1 MENEQAKIINFDY
14 QFNNRFRR
22 IYCGYFFMVS
32 ISDNVS
38 TSPVTLSVSPGTFE
52 EYEIKYYT
60 VNNVFKYDKNIDA
73 ILVYNENTLSWNLPT
88 YDELFGINYTFDG
101 IFINQYDPLIPL
113 NNLNNNLII
122 ELYVNYKTDIDL
134 TILQSVITH
143 PSLADEAINEIGY
156 QTSRPYFLSEVVYLQ
171 MMIDNKYQNILEGE
185 NIYNN
190 LVADFN
196 SLDGSNQLVYPLMP
210 FYDESE
216 NSLSS
221 IDFGQTVL
229 QGNNV
234 ENELY
239 FYFNISYY
247 ENKILEFL
255 NSEQL
260 EVSISNLNFIVFFQD
275 LKIILRE
282 NEIL

>member
-1 MENEQAKIINFDY
+1 MKKRKLAISIINLIIASAAFIVVT
-14 QFNNRFRR
+14 FSWF
-22 IYCGYFFMVS
+22 S
-32 ISDNVS
+32 ISDTVS
-38 TSPVTLSVSPGTFE
+38 TSPVNLSVSPGTFE

-60 VNNVFKYDKNIDA
+60 VNSVFKYDQNIDA
-73 ILVYNENTLSWNLPT
+73 ILVYDENSLSWNLPT

-122 ELYVNYKTDIDL
+122 ELYVKYKTDIDL

-190 LVADFN
+190 LIADFN
-196 SLDGSNQLVYPLMP
+196 TLDGSNQLVYPLMP
-210 FYDESE
+210 FYDESD

-239 FYFNISYY
+239 FYLNISYY

-255 NSEQL
+255 SSEQL

-282 NEIL
+282 DEIL